1 MKNQLIYG
9 MLACL
14 TALTGTGCT
23 QEEEMNAAGNNP
35 TGKVIITGSI
45 ENTTTV
51 QSRVNKDNLGFWA
64 QGGFAVG
71 DAIGIYSQ
79 FGDDRSEE
87 SRYNNVCLTY
97 TSVYDTGEGNEDNR
111 YYQTFDSDALG
122 DVPSNWGY
130 VCAYY
135 PYSSSNTETNASGE
149 SIINIYD
156 SDEPKQLID
165 LLEADN
171 TRLGNDGMIHFSF
184 THMFSILFVF
194 PGTGFT
200 NAINNNPDGITV
212 VLKEGVENVSV
223 SDDRRSFKLNKS
235 ASAPKEFQAIV
246 NKNALEFNGKL
257 HNAGTFFYTLL
268 PSETEVDYIVIK
280 DDFEKT
286 QNVHPTQ
293 VSSADNTFPILARN
307 TRYPITITMTGTEPT
322 IWPGTISGWTQETIE
337 EIAPPTGIYRANF
350 VSWIAEYLED
360 PSSANTDL
368 EAYGS
373 YSGTADEGQWTFN
386 LYEDIDFSTDH
397 TGAATLLIEEFD
409 DILDG
414 GNHTLSNI
422 TLSDDTPGFIG
433 KLIGNG
439 IIKNLRLDNV
449 RFTATGNT
457 AIGGIVNEMEGGT
470 IENCKMNGLYI
481 DAQGPVGAIVG
492 NITGGTLQDNTYN
505 GILIG
510 TISDAETNYI
520 IGARGEE
527 TNIIMEGN
535 RSADV
540 TFQSIT
546 PATEDDT
553 ETTTD

>member
-1 MKNQLIYG
+1 

-35 TGKVIITGSI
+35 TDKVIITGSI

-51 QSRVNKDNLGFWA
+51 RSRVNQDNLGFWA

-71 DAIGIYSQ
+71 DAIGVYSQ

-97 TSVYDTGEGNEDNR
+97 TSVYDTGEGNGDNR

-149 SIINIYD
+149 SIISIYD
-156 SDEPKQLID
+156 DNNKQLID

-184 THMFSILFVF
+184 THLFSILFVF
-194 PGTGFT
+194 PGAGFID
-200 NAINNNPDGITV
+200 AINNNPEGITV
-212 VLKEGVENVSV
+212 VLKEGVENASV

-246 NKNALEFNGKL
+246 NKNDLIFNGTT
-257 HNAGTFFYTLL
+257 HEAGTFFYTLL
-268 PSETEVDYIVIK
+268 PSETEVDYIVIR
-280 DDFEKT
+280 DDFGKT

-322 IWPGTISGWTQETIE
+322 IWPGTISEWNQETIE
-337 EIAPPTGIYRANF
+337 EINPPAGIYRANF
-350 VSWIAEYLED
+350 ASWIAEYLED
-360 PSSANTDL
+360 SSSTNTEL
-368 EAYGS
+368 ENYGS

-386 LYEDIDFSTDH
+386 LYEDIDFTDY
-397 TGAATLLIEEFD
+397 TGQATLLIQEFD

-422 TLSDDTPGFIG
+422 TLTDETPGFID
-433 KLIGNG
+433 KLTGNG
-439 IIKNLRLDNV
+439 TIKNLRLDNV
-449 RFTATGNT
+449 RLTATGST

-481 DAQGPVGAIVG
+481 DAQGPVGAIAG
-492 NITGGTLQDNTYN
+492 NITGGTLRNNTYN

-510 TISDAETNYI
+510 TTSDAETNYI
-520 IGARGEE
+520 TGTKGEG
-527 TNIIMEGN
+527 TDITMEGN
-535 RSADV
+535 RFADV
-540 TFQSIT
+540 TFQPIT